1 MDFSKHIQKA
11 EEALRRRNHDF
22 AVELYRQLVDLDP
35 AHGEAR
41 SGLRKALRKRFESH
55 QGGKFLRALSGAVP
69 FSRAKALGKMG
80 KHEAC
85 ARALEDY
92 LASNP
97 LDEEAN
103 LLLGRS
109 LEKAGHP
116 EAARAVYQFVVEI
129 APKNVE
135 ALKRAG
141 ALLHRGG
148 ELEGALACY
157 EKALQAD
164 PRDQEALKARKD
176 LAADM
181 ALSRTGDARVGH
193 SRELIKD
200 KERAR
205 SLERAQ
211 KLHFSEDELRSELG
225 RLEGRLSES
234 PSDPDLLVE
243 LAKVHDRL
251 GDPEAALAGIR
262 RALELRPD
270 SIDLVARAG
279 DLESKRL
286 KREIVRAD
294 REGHPDE
301 ASRLE
306 ASLVAYEVADHR
318 RRVELRPGDNA
329 LRLALARKL
338 LRAEETDAAL
348 AELQRCQNEP
358 RLRSE
363 ALFLLGAC
371 FHRKG
376 ILDLAR
382 KDYEQALEGT
392 NDTSERAKE
401 ILYNL
406 GLIAES
412 QGRAEEAR
420 SFYLRIYEIDIG
432 YRDVAK
438 KMETLNS

>member
-1 MDFSKHIQKA
+1 LDFSKHIQKA

-41 SGLRKALRKRFESH
+41 AGLRRALRKRAEAK
-55 QGGKFLRALSGAVP
+55 QGGKLLRALSGAVP
-69 FSRAKALGKMG
+69 LSRAKALAKIG

-92 LASNP
+92 LAHNP

-109 LEKAGHP
+109 LESAGHA

-129 APKNVE
+129 APKSVE
-135 ALKRAG
+135 ALKSAG
-141 ALLHRGG
+141 ALLHQGG
-148 ELEGALACY
+148 DHAGALACY
-157 EKALQAD
+157 ELALEVD
-164 PRDQEALKARKD
+164 PRDQQALKARKD
-176 LAADM
+176 LSADM
-181 ALSRTGDARVGH
+181 ALSRTSDTRVAH

-200 KERAR
+200 KDRAR
-205 SLERAQ
+205 TLERAG
-211 KLHFSEDELRSELG
+211 KLHLSEEELRAELE
-225 RLEGRLSES
+225 RLEARLAVS
-234 PSDPDLLVE
+234 PLDPELLSDVADVQ
-243 LAKVHDRL
+243 DRL
-251 GDPEAALAGIR
+251 GDPAAALETLR
-262 RALELRPD
+262 RALAQRPG
-270 SIDLVARAG
+270 SFDLTARAG
-279 DLESKRL
+279 DLEAKSM
-286 KREIVRAD
+286 KREIARAD
-294 REGHPDE
+294 REGRAAE
-301 ASRLE
+301 AQELE
-306 ASLVAYEVADHR
+306 AALVAHEVADHR
-318 RRVELRPGDNA
+318 RRVELRPGDNS
-329 LRLALARKL
+329 LRLALARRL
-338 LRAEETDAAL
+338 MRAGEIDAAL

-358 RLRSE
+358 RLRGE
-363 ALFLLGAC
+363 ALFLLGTC

-382 KDYEQALEGT
+382 KDYERALEGT

-412 QGRAEEAR
+412 QGRADEAR
-420 SFYLRIYEIDIG
+420 TFFLRIYEIDIG

-438 KMETLNS
+438 KMETLKS